1 MESISTAHGPNL
13 KPQLQNK
20 KRFIKSDAV
29 KELERIA
36 FEKLKEKY
44 PSFPFPIKAKYTDQT
59 SNGLTKCVIDY
70 IEFRGFQAERINST
84 GRQLDGRKSST
95 DILGSVRTIGSVKW
109 IKGSGTVGTSDISAT
124 IQGRSV
130 IIEVK
135 CLQTN
140 DRYQSKGQIDYQ
152 KQIEAAGGFYL
163 IVRTFQDFYDWFN
176 RKKARP

>member
-1 MESISTAHGPNL
+1 MESISTAHSPNL

-20 KRFIKSDAV
+20 KRFVKSDAI
-29 KELERIA
+29 KELERKA

-59 SNGLTKCVIDY
+59 SNGLSKCVIDY
-70 IEFRGFQAERINST
+70 IELRGFSAERINST

-95 DILGSVRTIGSVKW
+95 DILGNVRTIGSVKW
-109 IKGSGTVGTSDISAT
+109 IKGSGKVGTSDISAT

-130 IIEVK
+130 KIEIK
-135 CLQTN
+135 CEASGDRLQS
-140 DRYQSKGQIDYQ
+140 QGQREYQ
-152 KQIEAAGGFYL
+152 KQIEAAGGVYL

-176 RKKARP
+176 GKKARP

>member
-1 MESISTAHGPNL
+1 MESVSDHRSNL

-20 KRFIKSDAV
+20 KRFVKSDAV

-70 IEFRGFQAERINST
+70 IELRGFQAERINST
-84 GRQLDGRKSST
+84 GRQLDGSKSST

-109 IKGSGTVGTSDISAT
+109 IKGSGTVGTSDVSAT

-130 IIEVK
+130 KVEIK
-135 CLQTN
+135 CESTG
-140 DRYQSKGQIDYQ
+140 DRYQSKGQIEYQ
-152 KQIEAAGGFYL
+152 KQIEAAGGVYL
-163 IVRTFQDFYDWFN
+163 IIRTFQEFFDWFN

>member
-1 MESISTAHGPNL
+1 MVESVSDHRPNL

-20 KRFIKSDAV
+20 KRHVKSDAV
-29 KELERIA
+29 KELERLA
-36 FEKLKEKY
+36 FEKHKERY
-44 PSFPFPIKAKYTDQT
+44 PTFPYLIAPKYTDQT

-95 DILGSVRTIGSVKW
+95 DILGNVRTIGSVKW

-130 IIEVK
+130 KIEVK
-135 CLQTN
+135 CLAKN
-140 DRYQSKGQIDYQ
+140 DRYQSKGQMDYQ
-152 KQIEAAGGFYL
+152 KQIEAAGGVYL
-163 IVRTFQDFYDWFN
+163 IIRTFQEFFDWFN
-176 RKKARP
+176 RKKAKA